1 MTADRSE
8 RIAFLVR
15 EYEAFRRAAHRKD
28 TVASWRHLERAHIV
42 AQPLPFEHFRAH
54 AIMLRHALFL
64 KDMREVGGQMLRL
77 GLAVI
82 GNLAGHLPAGTTGR
96 ARTNAF
102 APMAVPADLE
112 VFVQEIER

>member
-1 MTADRSE
+1 MNADRME
-8 RIAFLVR
+8 RIAFLAR

-28 TVASWRHLERAHIV
+28 TVASWRHLERVHIV
-42 AQPLPFEHFRAH
+42 AQPLPFEHVRAH

-82 GNLAGHLPAGTTGR
+82 GNLFGR
-96 ARTNAF
+96 PSGGKYRPGADQRLRADGCLVRSREIRT
-102 APMAVPADLE
+102 
-112 VFVQEIER
+112 RS